1 MEEKNVMISITGL
14 QKVDGVEQEPVELIT
29 PGVLSQVGGGY
40 HLTYRETALTGLEGT
55 ITSFQVYPDQV
66 SMVRMGTV
74 CLQMV
79 FEKGRRHL
87 SVYETPYG
95 NMSVG
100 CVLSS

>member
-55 ITSFQVYPDQV
+55 ITSFQVYPEQV
-66 SMVRMGTV
+66 SMVHGHGVLADGVR
-74 CLQMV
+74 
-79 FEKGRRHL
+79 EGRRHL

-100 CVLSS
+100 CAPNS

>member
-66 SMVRMGTV
+66 SMVRMGHGV
-74 CLQMV
+74 LADGV
-79 FEKGRRHL
+79 REGAAA
-87 SVYETPYG
+87 SVRLRDALWQY
-95 NMSVG
+95 VG
-100 CVLSS
+100 GGAY

>member
-55 ITSFQVYPDQV
+55 ITSFQVYPEQV
-66 SMVRMGTV
+66 IMVRMFAL
-74 CLQMV
+74 CLEMLFV
-79 FEKGRRHL
+79 KLRRQA
-87 SVYETPYG
+87 SVY
-95 NMSVG
+95 
-100 CVLSS
+100 

>member
-1 MEEKNVMISITGL
+1 MEEKNVMISIRGL
-14 QKVDGVEQEPVELIT
+14 QKVDGVDQEPVELIT

-55 ITSFQVYPDQV
+55 ITSFQVYPEQV

-79 FEKGRRHL
+79 FEKRAAA
-87 SVYETPYG
+87 SVRLRDPLWQYVRPGAHRT
-95 NMSVG
+95 
-100 CVLSS
+100 